1 MWTFRSSNNASHGIR
16 EPAIPRS
23 EFFNVFNNVNYALPN
38 TNINSQQYGQ
48 INATSALPRVIQF
61 ALKLSF

>member
-1 MWTFRSSNNASHGIR
+1 MNLQF
-16 EPAIPRS
+16 RS
-23 EFFNVFNNVNYALPN
+23 EFFNVFNIVNFTLPN

-61 ALKLSF
+61 ALKLEF